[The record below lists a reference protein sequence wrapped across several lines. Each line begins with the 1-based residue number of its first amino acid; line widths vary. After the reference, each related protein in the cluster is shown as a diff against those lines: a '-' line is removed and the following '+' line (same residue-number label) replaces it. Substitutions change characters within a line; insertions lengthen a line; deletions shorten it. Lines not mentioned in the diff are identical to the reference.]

1 MVLAAFSLF
10 AIAKEW
16 QALSTSFASIG
27 PVVVAF
33 NVISLLAAYC
43 RSRAMGL
50 NQSIVTAI
58 SFDIGI
64 HNSLLAIL
72 WLCLGFLVL
81 RRIADSG
88 LSPPLARPSGL
99 GPAAQVAIGETELI

>member
-1 MVLAAFSLF
+1 MVLAAFSF
-10 AIAKEW
+10 IAIAKEW
-16 QALSTSFASIG
+16 WALPTSFASIG
-27 PVVVAF
+27 PVDLAF

-72 WLCLGFLVL
+72 WLCLGFWCCAGSQTPVYPHHLHAHLAWGLL
-81 RRIADSG
+81 RKWQSVR
-88 LSPPLARPSGL
+88 LS
-99 GPAAQVAIGETELI
+99 